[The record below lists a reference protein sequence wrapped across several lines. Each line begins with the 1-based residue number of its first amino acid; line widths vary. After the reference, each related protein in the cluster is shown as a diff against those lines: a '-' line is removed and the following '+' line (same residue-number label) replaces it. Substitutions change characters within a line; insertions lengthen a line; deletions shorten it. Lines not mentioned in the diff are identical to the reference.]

1 MIHSF
6 FLRLY
11 LCKKTILYLLDKHS
25 IHDNVLAVNIEYIQF
40 LNCID
45 FFFADAKLFLQRLFF
60 VLKNV
65 KKDCQKPY
73 NTQET

>member
-25 IHDNVLAVNIEYIQF
+25 IHDDVLAVNIEYIQF

-45 FFFADAKLFLQRLFF
+45 LPCDAADGFRYRMKL
-60 VLKNV
+60 
-65 KKDCQKPY
+65 
-73 NTQET
+73 

>member
-25 IHDNVLAVNIEYIQF
+25 IHDDVLTVNIEYIQF
-40 LNCID
+40 LD
-45 FFFADAKLFLQRLFF
+45 FFG
-60 VLKNV
+60 
-65 KKDCQKPY
+65 
-73 NTQET
+73 